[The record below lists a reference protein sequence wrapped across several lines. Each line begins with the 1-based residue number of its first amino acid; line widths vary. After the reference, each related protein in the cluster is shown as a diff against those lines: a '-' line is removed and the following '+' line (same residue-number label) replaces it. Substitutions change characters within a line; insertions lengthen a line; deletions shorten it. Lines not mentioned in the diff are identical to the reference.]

1 MNLKIVYMG
10 TPEFAVPP
18 LERLAGSDHDVVAVV
33 SQPDRPSGR
42 RMRIERT
49 PVRQAAERLG
59 IPVLQ
64 PEKVRTEEFAQW
76 LRDQNPDVLITA
88 AYGRILPGTVL
99 KIPRLGCLNIHAS
112 LLPYYRGASP
122 INGCVIHGETKT
134 GITIMR
140 MDEGM
145 DTGDIL
151 AQQEMEIPAD
161 MDAGDLSRRL
171 SQLASVM
178 IVPVMEG
185 WTAGAI
191 AALPQDHSLATYTK
205 PMNRDDGKID
215 WGKTASEIHNLVRG
229 TTPWP
234 GAYSILNGKRVK
246 IHQTVVSDCD
256 SAGSD
261 ESPVLPGTIVS
272 TCPSCIRV
280 ACGGGTC
287 LELISIQAEACRRLD
302 AKECFH
308 NFHPGAIFTEV

>member
-1 MNLKIVYMG
+1 MKLKIVYMG
-10 TPEFAVPP
+10 TPDFAVPP
-18 LERLAGSDHDVVAVV
+18 LERLAEAGFDVVAVV

-42 RMRIERT
+42 RMRIDRT
-49 PVRQAAERLG
+49 PVRQAADKLF

-76 LRDQNPDVLITA
+76 LEALQPDIIVTA
-88 AYGRILPGTVL
+88 AYGRILPANIL
-99 KIPRLGCLNIHAS
+99 KIPKLGCLNIHAS

-122 INGCVIHGETKT
+122 INASVIHGETKT
-134 GITIMR
+134 GITIML

-151 AQQEMEIPAD
+151 VQQETEITEA
-161 MDAGDLSRRL
+161 MDAGELSRRL
-171 SQLASVM
+171 SQLAADM
-178 IVPVMEG
+178 IVPVIDG
-185 WTAGAI
+185 WLSGEIVAV
-191 AALPQDHSLATYTK
+191 PQNHSLATYTK

-215 WGKTASEIHNLVRG
+215 WSKSAQEIHNLVRG

-246 IHQTVVSDCD
+246 IHQTLVSACD
-256 SAGSD
+256 LTVPIENAG
-261 ESPVLPGTIVS
+261 VPGTITS

-280 ACGGGTC
+280 TCGERSC

-302 AKECFH
+302 ASECFH
-308 NFHPGAIFTEV
+308 NFRPGAIFTEE